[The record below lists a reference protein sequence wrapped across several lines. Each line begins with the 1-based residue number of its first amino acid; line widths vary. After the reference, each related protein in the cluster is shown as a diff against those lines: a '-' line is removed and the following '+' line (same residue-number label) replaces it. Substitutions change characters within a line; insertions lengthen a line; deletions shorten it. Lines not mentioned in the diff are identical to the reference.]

1 MLQGWTRFAQF
12 GDLHDM
18 SEAEWD
24 KVCAVRFLRKLQ
36 MFERSVGNL
45 TSILI
50 VLGRQREGTNGL
62 AARGLAD
69 I

>member
-1 MLQGWTRFAQF
+1 
-12 GDLHDM
+12 M